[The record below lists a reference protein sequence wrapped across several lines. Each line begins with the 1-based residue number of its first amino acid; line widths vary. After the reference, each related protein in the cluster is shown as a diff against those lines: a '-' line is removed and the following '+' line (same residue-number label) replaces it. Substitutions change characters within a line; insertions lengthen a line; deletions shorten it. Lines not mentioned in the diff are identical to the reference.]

1 VAIKRFARLGLLG
14 FYYLHP
20 AALIVG
26 LRRGPRALSRYLRE
40 LYRASKVNAGAY
52 LPVIAVEEIV
62 KKPAEF
68 RVFRPEEWHCSMT
81 ISEISTICYL
91 VSARMPK
98 KILEIGTYRG
108 LTTLNLA
115 LNAPRAEVHTVDI
128 TDAWGS
134 YYYAERSEAIN
145 IHQHYGDT
153 ATFDFAKEIGGG
165 VDFCLID
172 GGHDYDRVRNDTAM
186 VLPLMSDDGM
196 LLWDDYGRNDFL
208 ADVESFK
215 VSRFLHDIR
224 GFGIRVLHGTG
235 LGFIEL
241 DREVKRRLV
250 AYLTSEPTPL
260 RAPLQ
265 ESKGVPRANG

>member
-1 VAIKRFARLGLLG
+1 MKRFARFGLLG
-14 FYYLHP
+14 FYYLNP
-20 AALIVG
+20 AALVVA
-26 LRRGPRALSRYLRE
+26 LRRGPRALSRYLKE
-40 LYRASKVNAGAY
+40 LYRASKLNAGAY

-62 KKPAEF
+62 KKPIEF

-81 ISEISTICYL
+81 ISEISALCYL

-115 LNAPRAEVHTVDI
+115 LNAPQAEVHTIDI

-134 YYYAERSEAIN
+134 YYYSERSEATS

-153 ATFDFAKEIGGG
+153 ATFDFAKEIGGS

-172 GGHDYDRVRNDTAM
+172 GGHDYDRVRKDTAK
-186 VLPLMSDDGM
+186 VLPLMSDDGI

-208 ADVESFK
+208 ADVESFE
-215 VSRFLHDIR
+215 VSRFLHEIR
-224 GFGIRVLHGTG
+224 SFGTSVLYGTG
-235 LGFIEL
+235 LGFIQL
-241 DREVKRRLV
+241 NREVKQRLIG
-250 AYLTSEPTPL
+250 YLTGEHFSRT
-260 RAPLQ
+260 ATLQ
-265 ESKGVPRANG
+265 KAKVVPRTNG